1 MLSTVEDA
9 ELELPEVEEGVAVTV
24 LFKGVLDELAI
35 AVPKVVCEKVTDVV
49 PSLTIVVVAVA
60 VVLNDED
67 DALAEPKPEPS
78 IVPTE

>member
-9 ELELPEVEEGVAVTV
+9 ELELLEVEEGVAVTV

-35 AVPKVVCEKVTDVV
+35 AVPEVVCEEVTDVV

-60 VVLNDED
+60 VVLNDEEG
-67 DALAEPKPEPS
+67 ALGDPKPDPS